1 MDSSHTKI
9 IPVVSVEQIS
19 ISYGFHPNTVR
30 SWLQLGLKHYRRGPG
45 GKVYIPVKELSEF
58 LSAHYKQ
65 VASGLPTRDTR
76 VQKGLRGRRRRE
88 NVTGTPS

>member
-19 ISYGFHPNTVR
+19 AVYGFHPNTVR
-30 SWLQLGLKHYRRGPG
+30 SWLQLGLKYYRRGPG

-58 LSAHYKQ
+58 LNAHYKQ
-65 VASGLPTRDTR
+65 VALDLPTRVTR
-76 VQKGLRGRRRRE
+76 VQRGLKGRRRRE
-88 NVTGTPS
+88 NVTETPS